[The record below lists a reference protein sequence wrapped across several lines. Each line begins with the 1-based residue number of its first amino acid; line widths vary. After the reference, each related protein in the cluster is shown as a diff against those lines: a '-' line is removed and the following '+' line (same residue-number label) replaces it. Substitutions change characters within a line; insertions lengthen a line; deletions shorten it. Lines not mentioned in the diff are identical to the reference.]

1 MNEYLFNNDDIQ
13 QINGHGIS
21 LEETERQVALF
32 KTARP
37 YLKLTDPC
45 VPGKG
50 IAVFTREERKHFTTL
65 YEKEKQKRS
74 FTKFVPASGAAS
86 RMFKVLLGYLNQP
99 GEIEKNTVNRDAL
112 AGEASAPNKSGREL
126 LVFMEGISRFA
137 FFQDLSLTLTKKGMS
152 MEKLLSKGLFRD
164 IISLLLKEDGLGYA
178 ALPKGLLLFHGY
190 PEANRTAFEE
200 HLVEA
205 ASYACDASNR
215 CSLHFTVS
223 PEHLK
228 RFQACLKKV
237 GPIHEKQFRINYDV
251 GFSMQK
257 TATDTL
263 AVDLE
268 NRPFRLADGRLL
280 FRPGGHG
287 ALLENLNDLKGDIV
301 FIKNIDNVVPDYLKN
316 ETTAWKKITGGYLI
330 SIQNRI
336 ARFMKALAT
345 EPTASGVLEE
355 ATGFLEKD
363 LLVAMPP
370 AVETANPDER
380 RRWIMGRLNR
390 PVRVC
395 GMVKNTGEPGGGP
408 FWVKGKSGEK
418 SRQIVETAQID
429 PDDDGQ
435 QAILAGVTHFNPV
448 DLVCGVRDWRRK
460 PFDLRE
466 YVDPETVFISLKS
479 KDGKELK
486 ALEHPGL
493 WNGSMA
499 HWITLFVEVPAIT
512 FNPVKTVNDL
522 LRKEHQPAGG
532 QASR

>member
-1 MNEYLFNNDDIQ
+1 MSEHLFNEDDIQ

-32 KTARP
+32 KTAKP
-37 YLKLTDPC
+37 YLKLAGPC

-50 IAVFTREERKHFTTL
+50 IAVLDRDERKSLVAL

-74 FTKFVPASGAAS
+74 CIKFVPASGAAS

-99 GEIEKNTVNRDAL
+99 GEIEQNTVNRDAET
-112 AGEASAPNKSGREL
+112 GEASAKQL
-126 LVFMEGISRFA
+126 LVFMEGIPRFA
-137 FFQDLSLTLTKKGMS
+137 FFQDLSLTLSENGMS

-164 IISLLLKEDGLGYA
+164 IISLLLKEEGLGYA

-205 ASYACDASNR
+205 ASYARDALNR

-237 GPIHEKQFRINYDV
+237 VPIHEKQFRVTYEL

-257 TATDTL
+257 ASTDTL

-287 ALLENLNDLKGDIV
+287 ALLENLNDLQGDMV
-301 FIKNIDNVVPDYLKN
+301 FIKNIDNVAPDYLKG
-316 ETTAWKKITGGYLI
+316 ETTAWKKIAGGYLI

-336 ARFMKALAT
+336 ARYMKKMNSESAT
-345 EPTASGVLEE
+345 TGLLEE
-355 ATGFLEKD
+355 AAAFLEND

-370 AVETANPDER
+370 AVKKTGPEER

-408 FWVKGKSGEK
+408 FRVEGKSGEK
-418 SRQIVETAQID
+418 SLQIVETAQID
-429 PDDDGQ
+429 PDNKEQ
-435 QAILAGVTHFNPV
+435 RAILAGATHFNPV
-448 DLVCGVRDWRRK
+448 DLVCGVRDWRGE

-466 YVDPETVFISLKS
+466 YVDPDTVFISLKS

-499 HWITLFVEVPAIT
+499 HWITLFLEVPAIT

-522 LRKEHQPAGG
+522 LRKEHQPAED
-532 QASR
+532 QSS

>member
-1 MNEYLFNNDDIQ
+1 MNENLFNNDDIQ

-37 YLKLTDPC
+37 YLRLAGPC

-50 IAVFTREERKHFTTL
+50 IAVFTREERKALTTL

-99 GEIEKNTVNRDAL
+99 GEIEQTTVNRDAQ
-112 AGEASAPNKSGREL
+112 AGEPSAPNKLERAL
-126 LVFMEGISRFA
+126 LVFMEGVSRFA
-137 FFQDLSLTLTKKGMS
+137 FFQDLSLTISENGMS
-152 MEKLLSKGLFRD
+152 MEELLSKGLFRD
-164 IISLLLKEDGLGYA
+164 IISLLLEEEGLGYA

-190 PEANRTAFEE
+190 PEGNRTAFEE

-205 ASYACDASNR
+205 VSYACDAANR
-215 CSLHFTVS
+215 CPLHFTVS

-237 GPIHEKQFRINYDV
+237 GPTYEKQFRVTYEL
-251 GFSMQK
+251 GFSTQK
-257 TATDTL
+257 ASTDTL

-287 ALLENLNDLKGDIV
+287 ALLENLNDLQGDIV
-301 FIKNIDNVVPDYLKN
+301 FIKNIDNVVPDYLKG

-336 ARFMKALAT
+336 ARYMKELNSGST
-345 EPTASGVLEE
+345 TAGVLDE
-355 ATGFLEKD
+355 AAAFLEND
-363 LLVAMPP
+363 LQVAMPP
-370 AVETANPDER
+370 AVETAGPEER
-380 RRWIMGRLNR
+380 RRWIIRRLNR

-408 FWVKGKSGEK
+408 FWVEGKSGEK
-418 SRQIVETAQID
+418 SLQIVETAQID
-429 PDDDGQ
+429 PDDKEQ
-435 QAILAGVTHFNPV
+435 QILLSNATHFNPV
-448 DLVCGVRDWRRK
+448 DLVCGVRDWRGE

-466 YVDPETVFISLKS
+466 FVDPNTVFISLKS

-532 QASR
+532 QESP

>member
-1 MNEYLFNNDDIQ
+1 MNEHLFNDADIQ
-13 QINGHGIS
+13 QIKGHGIS

-37 YLKLTDPC
+37 YLKLAGPC

-50 IAVFTREERKHFTTL
+50 IAVFTREEQKTLTTL
-65 YEKEKQKRS
+65 YEKEKQTRS

-99 GEIEKNTVNRDAL
+99 GEIEQNVVTRDAH
-112 AGEASAPNKSGREL
+112 AGQAPAKQLS
-126 LVFMEGISRFA
+126 VFMEGISKFA
-137 FFQDLSLTLTKKGMS
+137 FFQDLSLTLSKNGMS
-152 MEKLLSKGLFRD
+152 MEELLSKGLFRS
-164 IISLLLKEDGLGYA
+164 ILSLLLKEEGLGYA
-178 ALPKGLLLFHGY
+178 ALPKGLLLFHRY
-190 PEANRTAFEE
+190 PEGNRTAFEE

-205 ASYACDASNR
+205 VSYACDAANR

-237 GPIHEKQFRINYDV
+237 GPIHEKQFRIHYEL

-257 TATDTL
+257 ASTDTL

-268 NRPFRLADGRLL
+268 NRPFRLANGRLL

-287 ALLENLNDLKGDIV
+287 ALLENLNDLQGDIV

-316 ETTAWKKITGGYLI
+316 ETTAWKKITGGYLL

-336 ARFMKALAT
+336 ARFMKELAT
-345 EPTASGVLEE
+345 ESTASGVLDK
-355 ATGFLEKD
+355 AAAFLEKD

-370 AVETANPDER
+370 ALETAGPEER
-380 RRWIMGRLNR
+380 KRWIMRRLNR
-390 PVRVC
+390 PIRVC

-408 FWVKGKSGEK
+408 FWVEGKSGET
-418 SRQIVETAQID
+418 SQQIVETAQID
-429 PDDDGQ
+429 PDDKGQ
-435 QAILAGVTHFNPV
+435 QAMLAGSTHFNPV
-448 DLVCGVRDWRRK
+448 DLVCGVRDWRGE
-460 PFDLRE
+460 PFDLLE
-466 YVDPETVFISLKS
+466 FVDPDTVFISLKS

-532 QASR
+532 RVS

>member
-1 MNEYLFNNDDIQ
+1 MNEPLFNDDDIQ

-37 YLKLTDPC
+37 YLKLTGPC

-65 YEKEKQKRS
+65 YEKEKQTRS

-112 AGEASAPNKSGREL
+112 AGGASAKQM
-126 LVFMEGISRFA
+126 LVFMEGVSRFA
-137 FFQDLSLTLTKKGMS
+137 FFQDLSLTLSKNGMS
-152 MEKLLSKGLFRD
+152 MAKLLSKGHFRD
-164 IISLLLKEDGLGYA
+164 IISLLLKEEGLGYA

-190 PEANRTAFEE
+190 PEGNHTAFEE

-205 ASYACDASNR
+205 VSYACDATNR
-215 CSLHFTVS
+215 CPLHFTVS

-228 RFQACLKKV
+228 RFQACFKKV
-237 GPIHEKQFRINYDV
+237 GPIHEKQFGIHYAL

-257 TATDTL
+257 ASTDTL

-268 NRPFRLADGRLL
+268 NKPFRLADGRLL

-287 ALLENLNDLKGDIV
+287 ALLENLDDLQGDIV

-336 ARFMKALAT
+336 ARYMKELAT

-355 ATGFLEKD
+355 AAVFLEKD

-370 AVETANPDER
+370 AVETAGPEER
-380 RRWIMGRLNR
+380 KRWIMRRLNR
-390 PVRVC
+390 PIRVC

-408 FWVKGKSGEK
+408 FWVEGKSGET
-418 SRQIVETAQID
+418 SQQIVETGQID
-429 PDDDGQ
+429 PDDKEQ
-435 QAILAGVTHFNPV
+435 QAILAGATHFNPV
-448 DLVCGVRDWRRK
+448 DLVCGVRDWRGE

-466 YVDPETVFISLKS
+466 FVDPDTVFISLKS

-532 QASR
+532 RES

>member
-1 MNEYLFNNDDIQ
+1 MNEHLFNDADIQ
-13 QINGHGIS
+13 QIKGHGIS

-37 YLKLTDPC
+37 YLKLAGPC

-50 IAVFTREERKHFTTL
+50 IAVFTREEQKTLTTL
-65 YEKEKQKRS
+65 YEKEKQTRS

-99 GEIEKNTVNRDAL
+99 GEIEQNVVTRDAH
-112 AGEASAPNKSGREL
+112 AGQAPAKQLS
-126 LVFMEGISRFA
+126 VFMEGISKFA
-137 FFQDLSLTLTKKGMS
+137 FFQDLSLTLSKNGMS
-152 MEKLLSKGLFRD
+152 MEELLSKGLFRS
-164 IISLLLKEDGLGYA
+164 ILSLLLKEEGLGYA
-178 ALPKGLLLFHGY
+178 ALPKGLLLFHRY
-190 PEANRTAFEE
+190 PEGNRTAFEE

-205 ASYACDASNR
+205 VSYACDAANR

-237 GPIHEKQFRINYDV
+237 GPIHEKQFRIHYEL

-257 TATDTL
+257 ASTDTL

-268 NRPFRLADGRLL
+268 NRPFRLANGRLL

-287 ALLENLNDLKGDIV
+287 ALLENLNDLQGDIV

-316 ETTAWKKITGGYLI
+316 ETTAWKKITGGYLL

-336 ARFMKALAT
+336 ARFMKELAT
-345 EPTASGVLEE
+345 ESTASGVLDK
-355 ATGFLEKD
+355 AAAFLEKD

-370 AVETANPDER
+370 ALETAGPEER
-380 RRWIMGRLNR
+380 KRWIMRRLNR
-390 PVRVC
+390 PIRVC

-408 FWVKGKSGEK
+408 FWVEGKSGET
-418 SRQIVETAQID
+418 SQQIVETAQID
-429 PDDDGQ
+429 PDDKGQ
-435 QAILAGVTHFNPV
+435 QAMLAGSTHFNPV
-448 DLVCGVRDWRRK
+448 DLVCGVRDWRGE
-460 PFDLRE
+460 PFDLLE
-466 YVDPETVFISLKS
+466 FVDPDTVFISLKS

-532 QASR
+532 QESP